1 MRCSC
6 RHVAPCVVAGHV
18 ATWRTGYVPVSAH
31 EILYR
36 PDLSLFGFSVFRPP
50 PASRVFA
57 FGPFGFPAFRLPG
70 FPASRLPGFPAFRGW
85 GGKWSSLARPFNSD
99 LKPCLTMG
107 KPEVKLTFS
116 LTDFSYVRCFCVD
129 KRKFS
134 FNLEQKIVNPLLK
147 YIYSIFAR
155 LCLLAS

>member
-57 FGPFGFPAFRLPG
+57 FGPFGFPASRLPGFPASRLPGFPASRLPG

-107 KPEVKLTFS
+107 KPEVKLTF
-116 LTDFSYVRCFCVD
+116 FSHRFFIC
-129 KRKFS
+129 
-134 FNLEQKIVNPLLK
+134 PL
-147 YIYSIFAR
+147 F
-155 LCLLAS
+155 LC